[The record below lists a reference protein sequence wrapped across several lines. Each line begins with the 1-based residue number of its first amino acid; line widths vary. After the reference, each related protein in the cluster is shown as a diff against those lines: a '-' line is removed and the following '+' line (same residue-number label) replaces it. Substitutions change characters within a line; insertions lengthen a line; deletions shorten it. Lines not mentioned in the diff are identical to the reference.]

1 MVLQSQRMVLQSQR
15 IVERHNKGESA
26 MKVSKRDILLLIG
39 FLGILVGVCS
49 YLFVFQPT
57 MEKADALEQENMQL
71 QSRISDLKSKQAN
84 KETYESETVKMEQ
97 EMKEIYQLFPVD
109 VREENAILLAINQE
123 LVAPLKV
130 ESVTIDALLDVP
142 FLDSVPEEETQISYE
157 IDAVE
162 ELEDYEG
169 TQQSEEALTV
179 GGEDGSGGLN
189 PYGLKS
195 RKVTMT
201 YEISYEA
208 LKRSVKNICLQTDR
222 MVIDNMT
229 VVYDE
234 STGLLHGTTA
244 VNMYCVPNQEGK
256 EYVQPNFSSVLL
268 GTDNIFGTIVI
279 RSESGLGDLEGAEGE
294 GGEDTEEAEE

>member
-1 MVLQSQRMVLQSQR
+1 
-15 IVERHNKGESA
+15 

-294 GGEDTEEAEE
+294 GGEEAEE

>member
-1 MVLQSQRMVLQSQR
+1 MVLQRQR

-279 RSESGLGDLEGAEGE
+279 RSESGLGDLEGAEE
-294 GGEDTEEAEE
+294 

>member
-1 MVLQSQRMVLQSQR
+1 
-15 IVERHNKGESA
+15 

-162 ELEDYEG
+162 ELEDYEV

>member
-1 MVLQSQRMVLQSQR
+1 
-15 IVERHNKGESA
+15 
-26 MKVSKRDILLLIG
+26 MKVSKRDILLLVG
-39 FLGILVGVCS
+39 FLGILACVCS

-71 QSRISDLKSKQAN
+71 QSRISDLRSKEAN
-84 KETYESETVKMEQ
+84 RETYESETVQMEQ

-123 LVAPLKV
+123 LIAPLKV

-142 FLDSVPEEETQISYE
+142 FLDDVPQEETQISYE

-179 GGEDGSGGLN
+179 GGNDGTGGLN

-279 RSESGLGDLEGAEGE
+279 RSESGLPDLEEGE
-294 GGEDTEEAEE
+294 DGEGSEEAEE

>member
-1 MVLQSQRMVLQSQR
+1 
-15 IVERHNKGESA
+15 
-26 MKVSKRDILLLIG
+26 MKVSKRDILLLVG
-39 FLGILVGVCS
+39 FLGILAGVCS
-49 YLFVFQPT
+49 FLFVFQPT
-57 MEKADALEQENMQL
+57 MEKADALEQENLQL
-71 QSRISDLKSKQAN
+71 QTRIADLKGKKAN
-84 KETYESETVKMEQ
+84 RDTYESETARMEQ
-97 EMKEIYQLFPVD
+97 EIKEIYQLFPVD

-123 LVAPLKV
+123 LIAPLKV
-130 ESVTIDALLDVP
+130 ETVTIDPLIEVP
-142 FLDSVPEEETQISYE
+142 FLEGVEEEETQISYE

-169 TQQSEEALTV
+169 TQGSEEALTV
-179 GGEDGSGGLN
+179 GGDDGTGGLN

-201 YEISYEA
+201 YEISYEG

-222 MVIDNMT
+222 MVIDELT

-234 STGLLHGTTA
+234 TTGLLQGNTA

-268 GTDNIFGTIVI
+268 GTDNIFSTIVV
-279 RSESGLGDLEGAEGE
+279 RSESGLPDLEDGEETQEGE
-294 GGEDTEEAEE
+294 EANEAEE

>member
-1 MVLQSQRMVLQSQR
+1 MVLQRQR

-244 VNMYCVPNQEGK
+244 VNMYCLPNQEGK

>member
-1 MVLQSQRMVLQSQR
+1 MVLQRQR

-97 EMKEIYQLFPVD
+97 EMKEIDQLFPVD

>member
-1 MVLQSQRMVLQSQR
+1 
-15 IVERHNKGESA
+15 